1 MEFIPR
7 YYYYFLQKKEFSMSQ
22 AKDGDNVSVHYT
34 GKRHDGS
41 VFDSSVDTEPV
52 VFTLGEGQ
60 LIDGFEEA
68 IMGMAIGER
77 KTVTIPPVKAY
88 GERQEEWVVS
98 VPKAEFPESIEP
110 SVGMELHLT
119 DEDDQDIEVLV
130 KEVTEDAIILDGNPP
145 LAGETLTFDLELVAI
160 A

>member
-1 MEFIPR
+1 
-7 YYYYFLQKKEFSMSQ
+7 MSQ

-41 VFDSSVDTEPV
+41 IFDSSFETEPV
-52 VFTLGEGQ
+52 VFTLGAGQ

-68 IMGMAIGER
+68 IMGMQIGEK
-77 KTVTIPPVKAY
+77 KTVTILPAKGY
-88 GERQEEWVVS
+88 GERYEELVVS
-98 VPKAEFPESIEP
+98 VPKTEFPDSINPE
-110 SVGMELHLT
+110 VGMELQLT
-119 DEDDQDIEVLV
+119 DEDNQDLEVLITG
-130 KEVTEDAIILDGNPP
+130 VTEDTVILDGNPP